1 LHPRPRR
8 GYNRG
13 CSTRWLPEGR
23 PITIPLSG
31 AGGLF
36 TRLGHEFA
44 GIQDVQ
50 ASRGGPPSTR
60 TLAGANMATRVLGT
74 VIPDYAAG
82 TPLAQV
88 VDGSPAALSA
98 YQQALVG
105 FLNYFQTTARNTLLA
120 MYAVDQQAVSPNA
133 PLSQL
138 TAGFTL
144 AQALQTLVAQMK
156 TAAATV
162 QAATV
167 TAGALTAV
175 GAPVGNPTAVVSL
188 KNGQGAALQLCFPE
202 TLTLRI
208 TGDSQSG
215 GATLGN
221 EPYAVT
227 GQAAV
232 ADALSHLW
240 PGGSGVSAT
249 GNLVDGSKDNSA
261 GNMLQNSNFL
271 AFTTANYPDNWLVG
285 SGSAGTQ
292 ILNGSGTTYLPGGGS
307 VQFVGHATAAGIAQA
322 FGTTPSTAAGV
333 GGTSA
338 VLKPDTVYHYSIPY
352 KLSLASPAAGV
363 LEAALT
369 DGSAWP
375 GAVLADDAAANN
387 TANVALTGVADANWH
402 VLSGSFRTPAVLPT
416 TAPVARLRVQLSTA
430 LSVGT
435 SVYVGQ
441 PSFSAPAGPSDGALY
456 AGGPFLTLHRGP
468 NRVIAGLTPDSWTLA
483 VGNSYSTSGGGLLQQ
498 YFERIFGLRNLKL
511 QLGASGSPTL
521 SDALIS

>member
-1 LHPRPRR
+1 
-8 GYNRG
+8 
-13 CSTRWLPEGR
+13 
-23 PITIPLSG
+23 
-31 AGGLF
+31 
-36 TRLGHEFA
+36 
-44 GIQDVQ
+44 
-50 ASRGGPPSTR
+50 
-60 TLAGANMATRVLGT
+60 

-82 TPLAQV
+82 TPLPQV
-88 VDGSPAALSA
+88 VDGAPGALSA
-98 YQQALVG
+98 YQESLRS
-105 FLNYFQTTARNTLLA
+105 FIIDYQTRAKNTLLA
-120 MYAVDQQAVSPNA
+120 MYAIDQQGANPNA

-144 AQALQTLVAQMK
+144 TQALQTLISQMK
-156 TAAATV
+156 AAAATV

-175 GAPVGNPTAVVSL
+175 GTPVGNPTAVVSL

-202 TLTLRI
+202 TLRLTV

-215 GATLGN
+215 GGTLGN
-221 EPYAVT
+221 EPYSVA

-240 PGGSGVSAT
+240 PGGSGVNTS
-249 GNLVDGSKDNSA
+249 GSLVDGLKDNSA
-261 GNMLQNSNFL
+261 GNLLQNSSFL

-285 SGSAGTQ
+285 SGAAGTQ
-292 ILNGSGTTYLPGGGS
+292 ILNGTGTNTYLPGGGS
-307 VQFVGHATAAGIAQA
+307 LQFVGNATAAGVAQP
-322 FGTTPSTAAGV
+322 FGVTPSTAAGV
-333 GGTSA
+333 GGTPA
-338 VLKPDTVYHYSIPY
+338 VLKPDTVYHYSVPY

-363 LEAALT
+363 LEVALT

-387 TANVALTGVADANWH
+387 LKTQALTAIADTNWH
-402 VLSGSFRTPAVLPT
+402 VLSGDFRTPAVLPT
-416 TAPVARLRVQLSTA
+416 TTPVARLRVQLSTA

-435 SVYVGQ
+435 SVYIAQ
-441 PSFSAPAGPSDGALY
+441 PTFTAPAGPSDGALY

-468 NRVIAGLTPDSWTLA
+468 NRVIAGLNPDSWTLA
-483 VGNSYSTSGGGLLQQ
+483 IGNSYSTSGGGLLQQ

-521 SDALIS
+521 ADTLIS

>member
-1 LHPRPRR
+1 
-8 GYNRG
+8 
-13 CSTRWLPEGR
+13 
-23 PITIPLSG
+23 
-31 AGGLF
+31 
-36 TRLGHEFA
+36 
-44 GIQDVQ
+44 VQ
-50 ASRGGPPSTR
+50 ALRGGPAS
-60 TLAGANMATRVLGT
+60 TRVLAGGNMASRVIGT
-74 VIPDYAAG
+74 ISPDYAAG
-82 TPLAQV
+82 TPLPQV
-88 VDGSPAALSA
+88 MDGILTALSSF
-98 YQQALVG
+98 QGSLG
-105 FLNYFQTTARNTLLA
+105 SLLTDFQTRARNTLLA
-120 MYAVDQQAVSPNA
+120 MYALDQQAGNPNA
-133 PLSQL
+133 PLAQL

-144 AQALQTLVAQMK
+144 AQALQTLVSQMK
-156 TAAATV
+156 AAAATV

-175 GAPVGNPTAVVSL
+175 GTPVGNPTAVVSL

-202 TLTLRI
+202 TLRVVVTS
-208 TGDSQSG
+208 DAQSG

-221 EPYAVT
+221 EPYSVA

-240 PGGSGVSAT
+240 PGGSGVNTS

-261 GNMLQNSNFL
+261 GNMLQNSSFL
-271 AFTTANYPDNWLVG
+271 TFSTANYPDNWLVG
-285 SGSAGTQ
+285 SGAAGTQ
-292 ILNGSGTTYLPGGGS
+292 ILNGTTAVTYLPGNGS
-307 VQFVGHATAAGIAQA
+307 LQFVGNATAAGVAQA
-322 FGTTPSTAAGV
+322 FGVTPSTAAGV
-333 GGTSA
+333 GGTPA
-338 VLKPDTVYHYSIPY
+338 VLKPDTVYHYSVPY

-375 GAVLADDAAANN
+375 GAVLADDAAVNN
-387 TANVALTGVADANWH
+387 LKTQALTAIADTNWH
-402 VLSGSFRTPAVLPT
+402 VLSGDFRTPAVLPT
-416 TAPVARLRVQLSTA
+416 TTPVARLRVQLSTA

-435 SVYVGQ
+435 SVYLAQ
-441 PSFSAPAGPSDGALY
+441 PVFTAPAGPSDGALY

-521 SDALIS
+521 ADTLIA

>member
-1 LHPRPRR
+1 VL
-8 GYNRG
+8 
-13 CSTRWLPEGR
+13 
-23 PITIPLSG
+23 
-31 AGGLF
+31 AGGN
-36 TRLGHEFA
+36 
-44 GIQDVQ
+44 I
-50 ASRGGPPSTR
+50 ASRVT
-60 TLAGANMATRVLGT
+60 AT

-82 TPLAQV
+82 TPLPQV
-88 VDGSPAALSA
+88 VDGILTSLSTFQGALAS
-98 YQQALVG
+98 L
-105 FLNYFQTTARNTLLA
+105 LTDFQTRAKDTLLA
-120 MYAVDQQAVSPNA
+120 MYAVDQQAVNPNA
-133 PLSQL
+133 PLSYFRAASL
-138 TAGFTL
+138 T
-144 AQALQTLVAQMK
+144 QALQTLVAQMK

-167 TAGALTAV
+167 TAGALTAA
-175 GAPVGNPTAVVSL
+175 GSPVGNPTAVVSL

-221 EPYAVT
+221 EPYTVT

-249 GNLVDGSKDNSA
+249 GNLVDGLKDNSA
-261 GNMLQNSNFL
+261 GNLLQDSSFL
-271 AFTTANYPDNWLVG
+271 NWSAANYPQNWLIG

-292 ILNGSGTTYLPGGGS
+292 ILNGTGTTYLPGGGS
-307 VQFVGHATAAGIAQA
+307 VQFVGNATAAGIAQP

-333 GGTSA
+333 GGTPA
-338 VLKPDTVYHYSIPY
+338 TLKPDTVYHFSVPY

-375 GAVLADDAAANN
+375 GTVLADDAAVNN
-387 TANVALTGVADANWH
+387 LKTQALTAIADTNWH
-402 VLSGSFRTPAVLPT
+402 VLSGDFRTPAVLPT
-416 TAPVARLRVQLSTA
+416 TTPVARLRVQLSTA

-441 PSFSAPAGPSDGALY
+441 PSFSAPAGPRGGALY
-456 AGGPFLTLHRGP
+456 DGGPFLTLHRGP
-468 NRVIAGLTPDSWTLA
+468 TRVIAGLSPDSWTLTIA
-483 VGNSYSTSGGGLLQQ
+483 NNFGTSGSGLLHQ
-498 YFERIFGLRNLKL
+498 FMERIFGLRGLGL
-511 QLGASGSPTL
+511 QLPTAPSPSILDTVV
-521 SDALIS
+521 A

>member
-1 LHPRPRR
+1 V
-8 GYNRG
+8 
-13 CSTRWLPEGR
+13 EGSSI
-23 PITIPLSG
+23 PITLSG

-36 TRLGHEFA
+36 TRLGHLFGGVA
-44 GIQDVQ
+44 DIL
-50 ASRGGPPSTR
+50 ALRGGAANSR
-60 TLAGANMATRVLGT
+60 VLAGANMAARVIAT
-74 VIPDYAAG
+74 VEPDFAAG
-82 TPLAQV
+82 TPLPQV
-88 VDGSPAALSA
+88 ADGILQSLSSFQDALKS
-98 YQQALVG
+98 LPSD
-105 FLNYFQTTARNTLLA
+105 FQTRAQNLLKA
-120 MYAVDQQAVSPNA
+120 MYAIDTQAASPNG
-133 PLSQL
+133 PLTQL
-138 TAGFTL
+138 TGSIGL
-144 AQALQTLVAQMK
+144 ADALQTLVSQMK

-175 GAPVGNPTAVVSL
+175 GTPVGNPTAVVSL
-188 KNGQGAALQLCFPE
+188 KNGQGVGLMLVFPE
-202 TLTLRI
+202 TLRLTV

-221 EPYAVT
+221 EPFKVT

-249 GNLVDGSKDNSA
+249 GSLVDGSKDNSA
-261 GNMLQNSNFL
+261 GNMLQNSSFL
-271 AFTTANYPDNWLVG
+271 TFSTANYPDNWVVG

-292 ILNGSGTTYLPGGGS
+292 ILNGTGTNTYLPGGGS
-307 VQFVGHATAAGIAQA
+307 LQFVGHATPAGVAQP

-338 VLKPDTVYHYSIPY
+338 TLKPDTVYHYSVPY

-363 LEAALT
+363 LEVALT

-375 GAVLADDAAANN
+375 GVVLADDAAVNN
-387 TANVALTGVADANWH
+387 VATVALTGVADTAWH

-416 TAPVARLRVQLSTA
+416 TTPVARLRVQLSTA

-435 SVYVGQ
+435 SVYVAQ
-441 PSFSAPAGPSDGALY
+441 PVFTAPAGPSGGALY
-456 AGGPFLTLHRGP
+456 PGGPFLTVQRGP
-468 NRVIAGLTPDSWTLA
+468 ARVIAGLSPDTWTLA
-483 VGNSYSTSGGGLLQQ
+483 IANSYSTSGGGLLQQ
-498 YFERIFGLRNLKL
+498 YFERIFGLRTLGL

-521 SDALIS
+521 ADTLIA

>member
-1 LHPRPRR
+1 MV
-8 GYNRG
+8 
-13 CSTRWLPEGR
+13 
-23 PITIPLSG
+23 
-31 AGGLF
+31 
-36 TRLGHEFA
+36 RLGHEFA

-50 ASRGGPPSTR
+50 ALRGGPAS
-60 TLAGANMATRVLGT
+60 TRVLAGGNMASRVIGT
-74 VIPDYAAG
+74 ISPDYAAG
-82 TPLAQV
+82 TPLPQV
-88 VDGSPAALSA
+88 VDGILTALSSF
-98 YQQALVG
+98 QGALG
-105 FLNYFQTTARNTLLA
+105 SLLTDFQTRARNTLLA
-120 MYAVDQQAVSPNA
+120 MYALDQQAGNPNA
-133 PLSQL
+133 PLAQL

-144 AQALQTLVAQMK
+144 AQALTTLVSQMK

-202 TLTLRI
+202 TLRVAI

-221 EPYAVT
+221 EPYTVT

-240 PGGSGVSAT
+240 PGGSGVNTSGT
-249 GNLVDGSKDNSA
+249 LVDGSKDNSA
-261 GNMLQNSNFL
+261 GNLLQNGSFL
-271 AFTTANYPDNWLVG
+271 AFSTANYPDNWLVG
-285 SGSAGTQ
+285 SGAAGTQ
-292 ILNGSGTTYLPGGGS
+292 VLNGTGTTYLPGGGS
-307 VQFVGHATAAGIAQA
+307 VQFVGNATAAGIAQA

-333 GGTSA
+333 GGTPA
-338 VLKPDTVYHYSIPY
+338 TLKPDTVYHFSVPY

-375 GAVLADDAAANN
+375 GTVLADDAAVNN
-387 TANVALTGVADANWH
+387 IANVALTGVADTNWH
-402 VLSGSFRTPAVLPT
+402 VLSGSFRTPAVLPVT
-416 TAPVARLRVQLSTA
+416 TPVARLRVQLSTA

-441 PSFSAPAGPSDGALY
+441 PSFSAPVGLSDGALY
-456 AGGPFLTLHRGP
+456 AGGPFFTLHRGP
-468 NRVIAGLTPDSWTLA
+468 NRAIAGLTPDTWQLTIS
-483 VGNSYSTSGGGLLQQ
+483 NSYSTSGGGLLQQ

-521 SDALIS
+521 ADTLIA

>member
-1 LHPRPRR
+1 V
-8 GYNRG
+8 
-13 CSTRWLPEGR
+13 EGSPI
-23 PITIPLSG
+23 PITLSG

-44 GIQDVQ
+44 WIQDLE
-50 ASRGGPPSTR
+50 AARGGPASTR
-60 TLAGANMATRVLGT
+60 SLAGANGAARVIATI
-74 VIPDYAAG
+74 IPDYAAG
-82 TPLAQV
+82 TPLPQV
-88 VDGSPAALSA
+88 VDGLLVALSS
-98 YQQALVG
+98 YQQSLGSPLTDIQAR
-105 FLNYFQTTARNTLLA
+105 ARNTLLA
-120 MYAVDQQAVSPNA
+120 MYAIDQQAANPNA

-138 TAGFTL
+138 TTGFSL
-144 AQALQTLVAQMK
+144 ADALQTLVSQMK

-175 GAPVGNPTAVVSL
+175 GTPVGNPTAVVSL
-188 KNGQGAALQLCFPE
+188 KNGQGVALQLCFPE
-202 TLTLRI
+202 TLRLTV

-221 EPYAVT
+221 EPYKVA

-249 GNLVDGSKDNSA
+249 GNLVDGGKDNSA
-261 GNMLQNSNFL
+261 GNMLQNSSFL
-271 AFTTANYPDNWLVG
+271 TFSTANYPDNWLIG

-292 ILNGSGTTYLPGGGS
+292 ILNGTSTNTYLPGGGS
-307 VQFVGHATAAGIAQA
+307 LQFVGHATAAGVAQA

-338 VLKPDTVYHYSIPY
+338 TLKPDTVYHYSVPY

-375 GAVLADDAAANN
+375 GVVLADDAAVNN
-387 TANVALTGVADANWH
+387 LKTQALTAIADTNWH
-402 VLSGSFRTPAVLPT
+402 VLSGDFRTPAVLPT
-416 TAPVARLRVQLSTA
+416 TTPVARLRVQLSTA

-435 SVYVGQ
+435 SVYLAQ
-441 PSFSAPAGPSDGALY
+441 PVFTAPAGPSGGALY

-468 NRVIAGLTPDSWTLA
+468 TRVIAGLSPDSWTLA
-483 VGNSYSTSGGGLLQQ
+483 VANNFGTSGSGLLHQ
-498 YFERIFGLRNLKL
+498 FMERIFSLRQLGL
-511 QLGASGSPTL
+511 QLPTAPSPTIL
-521 SDALIS
+521 DTVIS